1 VNWKTAMT
9 GGNCQSDEVV
19 RMVAVQQQILALQPN
34 LRAFA
39 MSLCNN
45 ADKADD
51 LVQDTLLRAIAKIDS
66 FQPGTHL
73 GAWLTTILRN
83 CFLSDLRKHR
93 KEVEDI
99 DGAYALELRAAP
111 EQEAR
116 LEFKEFRA
124 ALSELPINQREA
136 LLLVGAEGLSYEDAA
151 MICHTTT
158 GTIKSRI
165 NRARSRLAA
174 LLAIESVD
182 EIGFDNRTRAVLT
195 MNQRLGWAQRNV

>member
-1 VNWKTAMT
+1 MIASNDGRGQARTPVIEQEIMRF
-9 GGNCQSDEVV
+9 E
-19 RMVAVQQQILALQPN
+19 PN

-39 MSLCNN
+39 MSLSGS

-51 LVQDTLLRAIAKIDS
+51 LVQETMLRAITKIDT
-66 FQPGTHL
+66 FQPGTNL

-93 KEVEDI
+93 NEVEDA
-99 DGAYALELRAAP
+99 DGYYAQALRFAP
-111 EQEAR
+111 EQEGM

-124 ALSELPINQREA
+124 ALGEIPFDQREA
-136 LLLVGAEGLSYEDAA
+136 LLLVGAAGLSYEDTA

-165 NRARSRLAA
+165 NRARSRLAG
-174 LLAIESVD
+174 LLSIESAN
-182 EIGFDNRTRAVLT
+182 EIGADTQTRAVLVG
-195 MNQRLGWAQRNV
+195 NQGPGSMQWLV

>member
-1 VNWKTAMT
+1 MMT
-9 GGNCQSDEVV
+9 DRDDCTKSGGE
-19 RMVAVQQQILALQPN
+19 AGALTVQQQMVALEPN

-39 MSLCNN
+39 MSMCRS

-51 LVQDTLLRAIAKIDS
+51 LVQETMLRAITRIDT
-66 FQPGTHL
+66 FQPGTNL

-93 KEVEDI
+93 NEVQDA
-99 DGAYALELRAAP
+99 DGAYAHALRTAP
-111 EQEAR
+111 EQESL

-124 ALSELPINQREA
+124 ALREIPFNQREA
-136 LLLVGAEGLSYEDAA
+136 LLLVGAAGLSYEDVAT
-151 MICHTTT
+151 ICQATT

-182 EIGFDNRTRAVLT
+182 EIGSDNQTRAILVG
-195 MNQRLGWAQRNV
+195 NQGAGSRQWIV

>member
-1 VNWKTAMT
+1 MT
-9 GGNCQSDEVV
+9 DRGDGRKNGAEAS
-19 RMVAVQQQILALQPN
+19 ALTIQQQMLALEPN

-39 MSLCNN
+39 MSICGS

-51 LVQDTLLRAIAKIDS
+51 LVQETMLRAITRIDT
-66 FQPGTHL
+66 FQPGTNL

-83 CFLSDLRKHR
+83 CFLSELRKHR
-93 KEVEDI
+93 NEIEDA
-99 DGAYALELRAAP
+99 DGAYAGALRAAP
-111 EQEAR
+111 EQESS

-124 ALSELPINQREA
+124 ALREIPFNQREA
-136 LLLVGAEGLSYEDAA
+136 LLLVGAAGFSYEDAA
-151 MICHTTT
+151 TICQSTT

-182 EIGFDNRTRAVLT
+182 EIGSDSQTRAILVA
-195 MNQRLGWAQRNV
+195 NHGQRSTQWIV